1 MLKNLLKQPTIK
13 LLPQCIT
20 VGLEEPCRGGDNPPD
35 AANGDSTHLPSS
47 LWALLASHDRSQTE
61 AGPPQFNS
69 RHMKNKKNM

>member
-47 LWALLASHDRSQTE
+47 LWALLASHDLQ
-61 AGPPQFNS
+61 
-69 RHMKNKKNM
+69 HMKNLDYFRYIGPWGHPPCP